1 MRVCQTIFNHSFATV
16 VLLLCIGSQAATIT
30 GTVVKV
36 ADGDTITL
44 RDSNHIRHKI
54 RLSGVDA
61 PEKSQPYGKRSQKSL
76 SDLVFGKI
84 VRVDTYKADR
94 FGRELGKVLFK
105 GQDVNLEQ
113 LKRGLAWHYKAFEL
127 EQTPEDRRIYGSAE
141 NDAASARLGLWQDP
155 APVPPW
161 EWRRRAKNPK
171 SRQQKGL
178 Q

>member
-1 MRVCQTIFNHSFATV
+1 MFNRLFATL
-16 VLLLCIGSQAATIT
+16 VLLLSVGSQATTIT

-44 RDSNHIRHKI
+44 LDTTNIRHKI
-54 RLSGVDA
+54 RLSGIDA
-61 PEKSQPYGKRSQKSL
+61 PEKSQPYGMRSKKSL
-76 SDLVFGKI
+76 SDLVFGQM

-94 FGRELGKVLFK
+94 FGRELGKVQFK

-113 LKRGLAWHYKAFEL
+113 LKRGLAWHYKAYER
-127 EQTPEDRRIYGSAE
+127 EQTPEDRRLYVSAE
-141 NDAASARLGLWQDP
+141 KEATSAHLGLWQDP

>member
-1 MRVCQTIFNHSFATV
+1 MFNRLFATLI
-16 VLLLCIGSQAATIT
+16 LLLSVGSQAATIT
-30 GTVVKV
+30 GTVVRV

-44 RDSNHIRHKI
+44 LDTTNIRYKI

-61 PEKSQPYGKRSQKSL
+61 PEKSQPYGMRSKKSL

-94 FGRELGKVLFK
+94 FGRELGKVLFN
-105 GQDVNLEQ
+105 GHDVNLEQ
-113 LKRGLAWHYKAFEL
+113 LKRGLAWHYKAYEL
-127 EQTPEDRRIYGSAE
+127 EQTPEDRRIYRSAE
-141 NDAASARLGLWQDP
+141 KEAASARLGLWLDP

-171 SRQQKGL
+171 SRQQQGL